1 VERQNPKAKNMSK
14 DVRPIKRRILPVIL
28 PEIRSLIEISR
39 HHAAVT
45 ANLALVNLYWNIGR
59 IITQDIQKNQK
70 RAGYGEQLLNNLAKE
85 LIKDYGQGYSAHN
98 LRDMRRFFES
108 FAIWQAVPAKLPKGK
123 IQQAVPAKSS
133 NCGILQPLTAESLGK
148 SIRQTVSDQFR
159 NGQILQA
166 ASVESPDRILIDF
179 GKHFHLGWTHYRTLL
194 GIEDIRKRQFY
205 FDQVSSQRW
214 STRELERQINGALFE
229 RVALSRSTR
238 KLLALEKKKGPPEVV
253 RYEDIFKDPYLL
265 DFLGLKGA
273 YSEKDL
279 EAAIIHNLEQ
289 FLTEL
294 GSEFCFIGRQYPM
307 RIDDVDYFLDL
318 LFFHRGLRCLVAI
331 DLKLGTFSAADKGQ
345 MDLYLSWLKE
355 HEWREEEN
363 EPIGLILCSSKKKQH
378 VELLLRHGPHKM
390 QVSEYLT
397 KLPDKKLLEERLKL
411 YSRLLD

>member
-1 VERQNPKAKNMSK
+1 
-14 DVRPIKRRILPVIL
+14 
-28 PEIRSLIEISR
+28 
-39 HHAAVT
+39 
-45 ANLALVNLYWNIGR
+45 LALVNLYWNIGR
-59 IITQDIQKNQK
+59 IITQDIQKNEK

-179 GKHFHLGWTHYRTLL
+179 GKHFHLGWTHYRILL
-194 GIEDIRKRQFY
+194 GIENIQRRQFY

-238 KLLALEKKKGPPEVV
+238 KLVALEKKKGPPEVV

-279 EAAIIHNLEQ
+279 EAAIIRNLEQ
-289 FLTEL
+289 FLEEL
-294 GSEFCFIGRQYPM
+294 GSDFCFIGRQYPM

-318 LFFHRGLRCLVAI
+318 LFFHRGLQCLIAI
-331 DLKLGTFSAADKGQ
+331 DLKLGTFTAADKGQ

-355 HEWREEEN
+355 REWREEEN

-411 YSRLLD
+411 YSRLLGQNNYQGNVI

>member
-1 VERQNPKAKNMSK
+1 MSK
-14 DVRPIKRRILPVIL
+14 DVKPIKRRILPTIL
-28 PEIRSLIEISR
+28 PEIRSLIEMSR

-45 ANLALVNLYWNIGR
+45 ANLALVNLYWSIGR
-59 IITQDIQKNQK
+59 IITQDIQKNEK

-108 FAIWQAVPAKLPKGK
+108 FAIWQALPAKLPKGK

-179 GKHFHLGWTHYRTLL
+179 GKHFHLGWTHYRILL
-194 GIEDIRKRQFY
+194 GIENIQRRQFY
-205 FDQVSSQRW
+205 FEQVSSQRW

-238 KLLALEKKKGPPEVV
+238 KLVALEKKKGPPEVV

-279 EAAIIHNLEQ
+279 EAAIIRNLEQ
-289 FLTEL
+289 FLIEL
-294 GSEFCFIGRQYPM
+294 GSDFCFIGRQYPM

-318 LFFHRGLRCLVAI
+318 LFFHRGLQCLVAI
-331 DLKLGTFSAADKGQ
+331 DLKLGTFTAADKGQ

-397 KLPDKKLLEERLKL
+397 KLPDKKLLEERLAIYSKL
-411 YSRLLD
+411 LK

>member
-1 VERQNPKAKNMSK
+1 MSK
-14 DVRPIKRRILPVIL
+14 EVKPIKRRILPTIL
-28 PEIRSLIEISR
+28 LEIRSLIEMSR
-39 HHAAVT
+39 HHAAIT

-59 IITQDIQKNQK
+59 IITQDIQKNEK

-238 KLLALEKKKGPPEVV
+238 KLVALEKKKGPPEVV

-294 GSEFCFIGRQYPM
+294 GSDFCFIGRQYPM

-363 EPIGLILCSSKKKQH
+363 EPVGLILCSSKKKQH

-397 KLPDKKLLEERLKL
+397 KLPDKKLLEERLAMYSKL
-411 YSRLLD
+411 LPDH

>member
-1 VERQNPKAKNMSK
+1 MSK
-14 DVRPIKRRILPVIL
+14 QAKQVKGCALPTIL
-28 PEIRSLIEISR
+28 PEIRTLIEMSR
-39 HHAAVT
+39 HHAAIT

-59 IITQDIQKNQK
+59 IITQDIQKNEK

-179 GKHFHLGWTHYRTLL
+179 GKHFHLGWTHYRILL
-194 GIEDIRKRQFY
+194 GIENIQRRQFY

-294 GSEFCFIGRQYPM
+294 GSDFCFIGRQYPM

-363 EPIGLILCSSKKKQH
+363 EPVGLILCSSKKKQH